1 MAGENISQKFRL
13 KNMDKARN
21 FLVEEINQNELIIE
35 KHKKVCT
42 TPNHIEHFITL
53 SSTITGGVFISSFA
67 SLLGISKE
75 ITSYVI
81 GWKICEITAAIKK
94 YESKINKKK
103 KKHHKIVLLAKSKL
117 NSKEV
122 LISKAL
128 IDWVISHD
136 EFVLINNK

>member
-42 TPNHIEHFITL
+42 TSNHIEHFITL

-67 SLLGISKE
+67 SLLGISKG

-81 GWKICEITAAIKK
+81 G
-94 YESKINKKK
+94 
-103 KKHHKIVLLAKSKL
+103 
-117 NSKEV
+117 
-122 LISKAL
+122 
-128 IDWVISHD
+128 
-136 EFVLINNK
+136 

>member
-53 SSTITGGVFISSFA
+53 SSRITGGVFISSFA
-67 SLLGISKE
+67 SLLGISKG